1 MDDLMT
7 RLRRV
12 LNYKVSVEALIEV
25 AMWLAVPHLII
36 GLTWAFFH
44 VEAVHQLEVQLDQ
57 IVPAGAEVGAY
68 VLAALLWPVLL
79 VLPPLCVPF

>member
-1 MDDLMT
+1 MT

-25 AMWLAVPHLII
+25 AMWLAIPHLII

-44 VEAVHQLEVQLDQ
+44 VEAVQQLQDQLDR
-57 IVPAGAEVGAY
+57 ILPAAAEVGAY

-79 VLPPLCVPF
+79 LLPPLCIA

>member
-12 LNYKVSVEALIEV
+12 LNYKVSIEALIEL
-25 AMWLAVPHLII
+25 AMWLAIPHLLI

-44 VEAVHQLEVQLDQ
+44 AEAVLQLQNRLDQ
-57 IVPAGAEVGAY
+57 VLPAGAEVAAY

-79 VLPPLCVPF
+79 LLPPLCVA

>member
-7 RLRRV
+7 RVRRV
-12 LNYKVSVEALIEV
+12 LNYKVSIEALIEV

-44 VEAVHQLEVQLDQ
+44 PDAVLQLEVQLDR
-57 IVPAGAEVGAY
+57 ILPAGADVGAY
-68 VLAALLWPVLL
+68 VIAALLWPALL
-79 VLPPLCVPF
+79 VLPPLCMA

>member
-7 RLRRV
+7 RVRRV
-12 LNYKVSVEALIEV
+12 LNYKVSIETLIEV

-44 VEAVHQLEVQLDQ
+44 PEAVQQLEVQLGR
-57 IVPAGAEVGAY
+57 ILPAGAEVGAY
-68 VLAALLWPVLL
+68 VEAALLWPVLL
-79 VLPPLCVPF
+79 LLPPLCVG

>member
-7 RLRRV
+7 RMRRV
-12 LNYKVSVEALIEV
+12 LSYKVSLETLIEI
-25 AMWLAVPHLII
+25 AMWLAIPHLLI

-44 VEAVHQLEVQLDQ
+44 VEAVQQLEVQLDR
-57 IVPAGAEVGAY
+57 ILPAGAEVGAY

-79 VLPPLCVPF
+79 LLPPLCIG

>member
-7 RLRRV
+7 RVRRV
-12 LNYKVSVEALIEV
+12 LNFKVSIEALIEV

-44 VEAVHQLEVQLDQ
+44 PEAVHQLEVQLSR
-57 IVPAGAEVGAY
+57 ILPAGAEVAAY
-68 VLAALLWPVLL
+68 VEAALLWPVLL
-79 VLPPLCVPF
+79 LLPPLCIG

>member
-12 LNYKVSVEALIEV
+12 LSYKVSIEALIEV
-25 AMWLAVPHLII
+25 AMWLAIPHLLI

-44 VEAVHQLEVQLDQ
+44 VGAVEQLQDQLAR
-57 IVPAGAEVGAY
+57 ILPAGAEVGAW

-79 VLPPLCVPF
+79 LLPPLCVG